1 MSGNKNNNRRPT
13 EIAAGVVIGAG
24 AVYGAYKLFQS
35 MFGTEEPH
43 QNQSLSRHQMTFLR
57 DNNIS
62 VVNTIAQLDQEL
74 AKLQSYVFIR
84 IFKTLFYNLPNTINF
99 IK

>member
-35 MFGTEEPH
+35 MFGTEDP
-43 QNQSLSRHQMTFLR
+43 QPNKSLPRHQMYEDKCICCFVKTV
-57 DNNIS
+57 D
-62 VVNTIAQLDQEL
+62 QLERALMEL
-74 AKLQSYVFIR
+74 KSYVFQCV
-84 IFKTLFYNLPNTINF
+84 FSKKNS
-99 IK
+99 